1 MASRAAADIEFT
13 VDAGDAEQL
22 RLTASASDGAAWQQV
37 SHPISLVLHCGMPTT
52 HPRHA
57 ITETDEISDAL
68 AVARRVWPDLADK
81 PGALLRR
88 LILTGRNNLIHDF
101 ANTQEARRQA
111 IEATSGALAGVF
123 GPSYLADLRE
133 DWPE

>member
-1 MASRAAADIEFT
+1 
-13 VDAGDAEQL
+13 
-22 RLTASASDGAAWQQV
+22 
-37 SHPISLVLHCGMPTT
+37 MPTA
-52 HPRHA
+52 HRRHA
-57 ITETDEISDAL
+57 ITETDDITNALEIASTA
-68 AVARRVWPDLADK
+68 WPDLADK

-88 LILTGRNNLIHDF
+88 LILLGRNTLAHDYVV
-101 ANTQEARRQA
+101 ADDTRRQA

>member
-1 MASRAAADIEFT
+1 
-13 VDAGDAEQL
+13 
-22 RLTASASDGAAWQQV
+22 
-37 SHPISLVLHCGMPTT
+37 MPTA
-52 HPRHA
+52 HRRHA
-57 ITETDEISDAL
+57 ITETDEISAAL
-68 AVARRVWPDLADK
+68 AVASRVWPDLADK

-88 LILTGRNNLIHDF
+88 LIVTGRNSLVHDSG
-101 ANTQEARRQA
+101 AAQKARRQA